1 MGNANGDGQ
10 KWVGDCIVSLLSLQP
25 AFPHPLSHST
35 GDEFSC
41 SEELESSLLHL
52 LFRLQEADG
61 WAADLHFMIGGMA
74 PFYHKLIKR
83 A

>member
-1 MGNANGDGQ
+1 MVMVRNELVTALSPY
-10 KWVGDCIVSLLSLQP
+10 SLYSQLSPIRCLTVQEMN
-25 AFPHPLSHST
+25 FLVVK
-35 GDEFSC
+35 
-41 SEELESSLLHL
+41 SLLHL

-83 A
+83 D